1 MSPLAFAPLQQ
12 RKAKCTKV
20 EGTALL
26 QSTLDSPLLQRGRE
40 KRANGI
46 ESLSVTLKITPSSLR
61 TMESARCGVWG
72 WWWVQ
77 KS

>member
-1 MSPLAFAPLQQ
+1 MSPLELAPLQQ

-20 EGTALL
+20 EGKALL

-46 ESLSVTLKITPSSLR
+46 ESLSVTLNLPHGSQYS
-61 TMESARCGVWG
+61 
-72 WWWVQ
+72 
-77 KS
+77 